1 MDRRHESEH
10 QSCGLGRGIRHPPP
24 CGGPHSCDSA
34 TSCETRQKD
43 AVAKKCR
50 GPTSWLR
57 PVGVQNCQQRP
68 EQGIWEVDSSQGPL
82 AGPNRPSSGVAPLRW
97 RRRRDPPPL
106 LVLSPRCLGSVVWP
120 AAISLNR
127 HSTLHAIAN
136 SGKRRAFPRAIKMR
150 RVGSGRTPVARGD
163 GWETMRCP
171 SR

>member
-106 LVLSPRCLGSVVWP
+106 LVLSPRCLHSCVALWVRRLASRHQFEQTLNLACNSQLWQAAGFP
-120 AAISLNR
+120 AGNKNEA
-127 HSTLHAIAN
+127 
-136 SGKRRAFPRAIKMR
+136 
-150 RVGSGRTPVARGD
+150 GRIGPD
-163 GWETMRCP
+163 P
-171 SR
+171 SRTW